1 MDKIARIRA
10 ELKRR
15 REDILSKVEHRP
27 IHRIEL
33 LDDLLSFLDTLSE
46 EPDTPEFPETFEIC
60 LYDGRTPDN
69 EKCTECSTTCS
80 VRKEEPD
87 KSLEEAAEEYTQ
99 KMLESWRF
107 DSTGCRPPR
116 ESFIAGAEWQKEQDE
131 RVYREFF
138 NERNQG
144 DASFRDLL
152 VYKEGH
158 RDGMEEHKDQ
168 MMKDSVEGYVNYYED
183 SGGILMAE
191 AQVGCPYHNG
201 DKVRI
206 IVLKEEE

>member
-1 MDKIARIRA
+1 MDKIEKIRT

-15 REDILSKVEHRP
+15 REDMRSKVEHRP

-33 LDDLLSFLDTLSE
+33 LDDLLSFLDTLSK
-46 EPDTPEFPETFEIC
+46 EPDIPEFPETFEIC

-80 VRKEEPD
+80 VRKEELD

-116 ESFIAGAEWQKEQDE
+116 ESFIAGAEWQASQMLK
-131 RVYREFF
+131 
-138 NERNQG
+138 
-144 DASFRDLL
+144 DA
-152 VYKEGH
+152 
-158 RDGMEEHKDQ
+158 
-168 MMKDSVEGYVNYYED
+168 VEGEVYSYMD
-183 SGGILMAE
+183 SLRKCTSILIE
-191 AQVGCPYHNG
+191 GSPEKYG

-206 IVLKEEE
+206 IVVKDESK